1 MITMFIQ
8 EWVFRRIYKR
18 KDIMR
23 ALNKHGGKMLNITG
37 LVLVLTGCV
46 MKYRDVSTEPEYA
59 TLINT
64 CYWTLTDMYI
74 DGVNLPPGYGKDIGL
89 YTVYPVASG
98 KAVGPQNITENTL
111 RPKTKIKVLGVR
123 RSVNHIPGY
132 GEVEAIVDVSPFR
145 KQAEVPIV
153 ISLRHL
159 RSTNYMQKLD
169 Q

>member
-18 KDIMR
+18 KDRMR
-23 ALNKHGGKMLNITG
+23 ALKKHGGKMLNIIG

-46 MKYRDVSTEPEYA
+46 MKYEDVSTKPEYA
-59 TLINT
+59 RLINT
-64 CYWTLTDMYI
+64 RYWTLTDMYI
-74 DGVNLPPGYGKDIGL
+74 DGVSLPPGYGKDIEL

-98 KAVGPQNITENTL
+98 KSVGPQNITENTL
-111 RPKTKIKVLGVR
+111 RPKTEIKVFGVR
-123 RSVNHIPGY
+123 RSINHIPGY
-132 GEVEAIVDVSPFR
+132 GEVDAIVDVSPFR
-145 KQAEVPIV
+145 KQAGVPIV

-159 RSTNYMQKLD
+159 LSTNYVQKLD